1 MLLFHLVNRIWSL
14 IGSYTFSFVLLFYQA
29 GKLNTY
35 RFCDNVWTLLLTGV
49 EFKEVQDVAKADRMK
64 IVAMDGRG
72 K

>member
-1 MLLFHLVNRIWSL
+1 MGCCVSKSHGLNIFSAAVLFH
-14 IGSYTFSFVLLFYQA
+14 QA